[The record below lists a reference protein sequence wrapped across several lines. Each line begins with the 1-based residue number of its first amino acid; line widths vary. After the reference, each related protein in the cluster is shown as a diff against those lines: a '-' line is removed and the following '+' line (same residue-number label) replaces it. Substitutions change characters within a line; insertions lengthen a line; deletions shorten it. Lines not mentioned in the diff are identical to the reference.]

1 MKNPLKLCFC
11 QIGKGGLGGLKRG
24 KVPYF
29 CRGGLSILQVNEGMA
44 LGWPQTEVG
53 VVLGGRLRLS
63 DGEGA
68 YHGEGAFRLG
78 ALVVSV
84 GGDGA
89 LK

>member
-1 MKNPLKLCFC
+1 MKTPLKTCFC

-53 VVLGGRLRLS
+53 VVLGGRL
-63 DGEGA
+63 GEVSLP
-68 YHGEGAFRLG
+68 LG
-78 ALVVSV
+78 CI
-84 GGDGA
+84 GGQCGR
-89 LK
+89 

>member
-24 KVPYF
+24 NVPYF
-29 CRGGLSILQVNEGMA
+29 CRRGLSILQLTEGMA

-53 VVLGGRLRLS
+53 VVSGGRLRLS

-68 YHGEGAFRLG
+68 CHGEGAFRLG
-78 ALVVSV
+78 ALEVIVA
-84 GGDGA
+84 GDGH
-89 LK
+89 

>member
-1 MKNPLKLCFC
+1 MKNPLKTCFC
-11 QIGKGGLGGLKRG
+11 QIGKGGLGGLKRD

-29 CRGGLSILQVNEGMA
+29 CRGGLCILQVNEGMA

-68 YHGEGAFRLG
+68 CHGEGAFRLG
-78 ALVVSV
+78 ALEVSV
-84 GGDGA
+84 AGDGH
-89 LK
+89 